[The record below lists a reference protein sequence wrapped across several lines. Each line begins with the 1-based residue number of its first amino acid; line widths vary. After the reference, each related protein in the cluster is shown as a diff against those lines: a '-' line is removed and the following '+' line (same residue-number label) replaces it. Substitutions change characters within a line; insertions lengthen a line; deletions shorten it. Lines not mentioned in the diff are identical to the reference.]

1 MMASW
6 AEHQKRI
13 FGGESGGDYD
23 ALFRYSNRPGGRFAG
38 TKLTDMTVNEAIA
51 FANPRGEYARY
62 VAANNKGTVASPM
75 GAYQIVGST
84 LAKAKDWA
92 GLTGEERMTPDIQDR
107 LGKAVMA
114 NQGTGAWKGYGKGG
128 GGGGKSAISKSSDDG
143 SVQVASLDSDPLM
156 AEIALRGQELNRHGE
171 PKSKLAKTS
180 ELLADDAAL
189 MGHSGRPMPT
199 APRLQIPMP
208 TVQMDTPLFH
218 EPEPASTQV
227 ASILPFADAMDR
239 WGQEHAPILFGR
251 PQQGPP
257 IEAMTP
263 LPKPVVVD
271 DQGEYPDVPAQDWS
285 GVTDLRQKLKDPKL
299 FTPDPSQHSFGW
311 NAITSALQQ
320 AADSPA
326 PPMELGQRLG
336 ESIRQSFIKN
346 WWQTENEANKSGGGT
361 VTDTSKAPILTDEQ
375 LFGGVKEKPGSGGSA
390 TSTFSSID
398 AGTTFI
404 PKEPPKFNPQPYPT
418 PPEPGDVPDK
428 PMVADL
434 DWGPYLEKMKE
445 YRPEDLDRQAYMKER
460 LLGNLSRALA
470 AGAGGSGWSG
480 WGGAVARAGGGFG
493 TAQADTTDQWLT
505 DEQQR
510 EEAQRQWGLGQIDL
524 EMKLAQRSQDIKNQ
538 NAGIGYENK
547 LADFT
552 QQEQYKKDVYNVDAK
567 NIEAINQANQQN
579 AKDYYDW
586 QNTVGQLTQTTV
598 QNVTDKEIVLK
609 KVNPEGKTTFEV
621 HKFDTPYQDMFSKEY
636 LETVKRVE
644 EQFPNSPTAYQLKYA
659 PFIQQKNTWGI
670 QAVMAEEMIRNGAA
684 AQLLPN
690 FEDLQKQATDI
701 MTKQGFIDPSVT
713 GYTEKFSQTL
723 ATLLAPNLNIHDP
736 NFLQQAAGMNTV
748 GAALLLG
755 GMAPPA
761 GAGAPAPSPNAG
773 HQ

>member
-107 LGKAVMA
+107 LGKAVLA
-114 NQGTGAWKGYGKGG
+114 NQGTGAWKGYGK

-208 TVQMDTPLFH
+208 TTQIDTPLFH
-218 EPEPASTQV
+218 KPEPASMQV
-227 ASILPFADAMDR
+227 SSILPFADAMDR
-239 WGQEHAPILFGR
+239 WGQEHLPTLFGK

-257 IEAMTP
+257 IEARPP
-263 LPKPVVVD
+263 LPKPVIVD

-285 GVTDLRQKLKDPKL
+285 TVKDPRQN
-299 FTPDPSQHSFGW
+299 FFVPDKNEHNFSW
-311 NAITSALQQ
+311 NAILNAWNQ
-320 AADSPA
+320 ASMGAA
-326 PPMELGQRLG
+326 PPMELGQKAGQWVADKFLNY
-336 ESIRQSFIKN
+336 F
-346 WWQTENEANKSGGGT
+346 WLPENEGAKREAAAGGGT
-361 VTDTSKAPILTDEQ
+361 VQDQTKAPILTDEQ

-404 PKEPPKFNPQPYPT
+404 PKEPPKFDPQPYPT

-434 DWGPYLEKMKE
+434 DWGPYLKKMEE
-445 YRPEDLDRQAYMKER
+445 YRPEDLDRQSYMKER

-538 NAGIGYENK
+538 NAGIGYENQ
-547 LADFT
+547 LADYT

-567 NIEAINQANQQN
+567 NIEAINAANQQN

-621 HKFDTPYQDMFSKEY
+621 HRFDSPYQDMLSKDY
-636 LETVKRVE
+636 LETLKRVE

-701 MTKQGFIDPSVT
+701 MTKQGFDASMT
-713 GYTEKFSQTL
+713 GYADKFSQTL

-755 GMAPPA
+755 GIAPPA
-761 GAGAPAPSPNAG
+761 GAPAAPSPNAG